1 MRRKSLVYTQISL
14 PEKNIVKPRKE
25 VQCPRTVVKSALI
38 KTVIFLFLLLLLS
51 LKYEDKQRELS
62 KDKLGEI
69 QIEKALSLQ
78 KEWIGME
85 NIGERRN
92 ILLYSTWRSGSSFV
106 GGLFESSPG
115 NLYFIKTVMFQNSAL

>member
-1 MRRKSLVYTQISL
+1 M
-14 PEKNIVKPRKE
+14 
-25 VQCPRTVVKSALI
+25 KSALI